1 MIIYRIAFSRGQWK
15 QSQLDELC
23 GVGGCVWHSG
33 RKGNF
38 VDFGGGVGVER
49 TGFLTFSS

>member
-1 MIIYRIAFSRGQWK
+1 LHLVEVSGEQ
-15 QSQLDELC
+15 QSQLDERC
-23 GVGGCVWHSG
+23 RVGGCVWHSG

-49 TGFLTFSS
+49 TDLLTFSS